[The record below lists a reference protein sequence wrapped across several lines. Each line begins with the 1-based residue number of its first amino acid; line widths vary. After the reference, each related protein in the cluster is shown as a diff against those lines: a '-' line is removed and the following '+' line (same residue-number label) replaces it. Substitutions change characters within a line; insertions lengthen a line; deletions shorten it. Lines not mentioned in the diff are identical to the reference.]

1 MQTASPQ
8 ESSEADTSRSS
19 GKGRGNKGSPVRIQI
34 NNEAEYLPFP
44 NFPAQNKRRSQQRLN
59 TYGGSSSS
67 SQADALYG
75 NKRLLFLNERF
86 PRNDDGGDSLEEDD
100 LSETFDEEDVNYI
113 DYSESKKPNI

>member
-8 ESSEADTSRSS
+8 ESSEADTNRSS

-59 TYGGSSSS
+59 TYGSSS

-100 LSETFDEEDVNYI
+100 LSEAFDEEDVNYI

>member
-8 ESSEADTSRSS
+8 ESSEADTNRSS

-59 TYGGSSSS
+59 TYGSSSS

-75 NKRLLFLNERF
+75 SKRLLFLNERF

-100 LSETFDEEDVNYI
+100 LSEAFDEEDVNYI